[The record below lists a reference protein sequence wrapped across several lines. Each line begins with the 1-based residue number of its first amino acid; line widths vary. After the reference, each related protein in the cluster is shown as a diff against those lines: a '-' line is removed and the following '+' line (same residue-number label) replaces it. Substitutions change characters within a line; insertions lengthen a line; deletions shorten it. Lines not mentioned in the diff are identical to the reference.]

1 MFFQYSRPVST
12 AYFLQLESEGIIVPP
27 EVVEAAP
34 LTAYAWEARYP
45 GLSEPV
51 TIEEYREAL
60 RQAELVV
67 SWAAKVI
74 KESKESKE

>member
-1 MFFQYSRPVST
+1 M
-12 AYFLQLESEGIIVPP
+12 
-27 EVVEAAP
+27 
-34 LTAYAWEARYP
+34 LTSYAWEARYP
-45 GLSEPV
+45 GLGEPV

-74 KESKESKE
+74 KEPKE